1 MCSAISALRSARG
14 TLIVCK
20 LVRSRSTTV
29 RPSVRDGLSQ
39 RKEEKEGGSWRLCMR
54 WRTRGLASDR
64 VLVQRSA
71 GSGALQ
77 SARDAGQATQGSIIS
92 TYIHT
97 YIHTYVRVDLLTWGV
112 LRWPCR
118 HLFAV
123 GNQGRCCATCM
134 SRGARRVV
142 GASKVPCWWC
152 VARRGRLAVWWRMLS
167 PPESSDSSSPAD
179 GEGRTIGK
187 PTYIVHGGSTGLQ
200 CCCQQTRRSSPNACR
215 DEMTV

>member
-97 YIHTYVRVDLLTWGV
+97 YLCTSRPTDLGGAALAVQTPVRSGQPRPMLCYLHVQRG
-112 LRWPCR
+112 
-118 HLFAV
+118 
-123 GNQGRCCATCM
+123 ATC
-134 SRGARRVV
+134 RGGFQGSLLVVCGQKRKAGGVVEDAQPTRIVRLIISCRWRRPHYRQ
-142 GASKVPCWWC
+142 AYIHST
-152 VARRGRLAVWWRMLS
+152 WR
-167 PPESSDSSSPAD
+167 
-179 GEGRTIGK
+179 
-187 PTYIVHGGSTGLQ
+187 
-200 CCCQQTRRSSPNACR
+200 
-215 DEMTV
+215 